1 MQTQILPTPAAEEPF
16 TVPIV
21 PDIKTITRAKIIGDQ
36 LTQPDDQELLRMLL
50 LAILDSAEEGLLDS
64 AERAAESLVHQL
76 RQMRLKQYCDEQ
88 GVVKMGQAA

>member
-1 MQTQILPTPAAEEPF
+1 MPTQIIPTHTAEEPF

-21 PDIKTITRAKIIGDQ
+21 PDITITRAKIIGDQ
-36 LTQPDDQELLRMLL
+36 LTQPNDQELLRMLL

-88 GVVKMGQAA
+88 GVVKMENGK